1 MEKHYRTRV
10 QGETLQTKIR
20 DLEFNFYEIVIVPI
34 YFGILAILSW
44 LIGFGFNR
52 VLRELS

>member
-34 YFGILAILSW
+34 YFGILAILLW
-44 LIGFGFNR
+44 LIGFGFNGI
-52 VLRELS
+52 LRELS

>member
-10 QGETLQTKIR
+10 QGETIQTKIR

-34 YFGILAILSW
+34 YFGILAILS
-44 LIGFGFNR
+44 F
-52 VLRELS
+52 